1 MKWDSDLFKITNLK
15 ERVVMNEKIKKKRDP
30 EKILEIIVAVFL

>member
-1 MKWDSDLFKITNLK
+1 MFKITNLK